1 MEIPFHKEYHFEQ
14 ELEYVKD
21 ALDIGVTASDG
32 KYTSKTKALLKDK
45 FGFQEVYMTTSA
57 THALEMAALI
67 LDFKQGDEVILA
79 SFNFPSAANCIVL
92 RGATPVFVDL
102 DPKTM
107 NISPEEIEK
116 NISSKTK
123 AIIVMHYAG
132 IACDMDKIMEISKKY
147 KLPVIEDAAQAL
159 GSKFYDKN
167 LGSMGDM
174 ACISFHSTKNFIAG
188 EAGCLIINRK
198 DKEWLKK
205 AEIIRQKGTNR
216 QDLINGKVS
225 KYEWVD
231 QGSSYCPSEILMAVL
246 CSQLENFD
254 RINSKRK
261 KLASIYLERLSK
273 KKYKNYFRPM
283 ILPEYANSNNHIFY
297 IITKNKIIR
306 DELQT
311 FLKKHN
317 IGSAFH
323 FIPLHNSIM
332 GKKYG
337 FESNELKYTD
347 NLSQRLLRL
356 PLYNAISEKEINY
369 VCDYIDNFVGEQIL

>member
-21 ALDIGVTASDG
+21 AFDIGVTASDG
-32 KYTSKTKALLKDK
+32 KYTSKAKALLKDK

-174 ACISFHSTKNFIAG
+174 ACISFHSTKNVIAG

-216 QDLINGKVS
+216 QDLITGKVS

>member
-32 KYTSKTKALLKDK
+32 KYTSKAKALLKDK

-174 ACISFHSTKNFIAG
+174 ACISFHSTKNIIAG

>member
-21 ALDIGVTASDG
+21 AFDIGVTASDG

-147 KLPVIEDAAQAL
+147 RLPVIEDAAQAL

>member
-21 ALDIGVTASDG
+21 AFDIGVTASDG
-32 KYTSKTKALLKDK
+32 KYTSKAKALLKDK

-323 FIPLHNSIM
+323 FIPLHNAIM

>member
-21 ALDIGVTASDG
+21 AFDIGVTASDG
-32 KYTSKTKALLKDK
+32 KYTSKAKALLKDK

-132 IACDMDKIMEISKKY
+132 IACDMDKIMGISKKY

-306 DELQT
+306 DELQA

>member
-21 ALDIGVTASDG
+21 AFDIGVTASDG
-32 KYTSKTKALLKDK
+32 KYTSKAKALLKDK

-147 KLPVIEDAAQAL
+147 KLTVIEDAAQAL

-254 RINSKRK
+254 TINIKRK

-356 PLYNAISEKEINY
+356 PLYNATSEKEINY
-369 VCDYIDNFVGEQIL
+369 VCDYIDNFVGEQTL

>member
-1 MEIPFHKEYHFEQ
+1 MEIPFRKEYHFEQ

-21 ALDIGVTASDG
+21 AFDIGVTASDG
-32 KYTSKTKALLKDK
+32 KYTSKAKALLKDK

-174 ACISFHSTKNFIAG
+174 ACISFHGTKNFIAG

>member
-21 ALDIGVTASDG
+21 AFDIGVTASDG
-32 KYTSKTKALLKDK
+32 KYTSKAKALLKDK

-174 ACISFHSTKNFIAG
+174 ACISFHSTKNVIAG

-306 DELQT
+306 DGLQT
-311 FLKKHN
+311 FLKKNN

-337 FESNELKYTD
+337 FESNALKYTD

>member
-21 ALDIGVTASDG
+21 AFDIGVTASDG
-32 KYTSKTKALLKDK
+32 KYTSKAKALLKDK

-147 KLPVIEDAAQAL
+147 RLPVIEDAAQAL

>member
-21 ALDIGVTASDG
+21 AFDIGVTASDG
-32 KYTSKTKALLKDK
+32 KYTSKAKALLKDK

-174 ACISFHSTKNFIAG
+174 ACISFHSTKNIIAG

>member
-21 ALDIGVTASDG
+21 AFDIGVTASDG
-32 KYTSKTKALLKDK
+32 KYTSKAKTLLKDE

-254 RINSKRK
+254 TINIKRK

>member
-21 ALDIGVTASDG
+21 AFDIGVTASDG
-32 KYTSKTKALLKDK
+32 KYTSKAKALLKDK

-337 FESNELKYTD
+337 FDCNELKYTD

>member
-21 ALDIGVTASDG
+21 AFDIGVTASDG
-32 KYTSKTKALLKDK
+32 KYTSKAKALLKDN

-147 KLPVIEDAAQAL
+147 KLTVIEDAAQAL

-167 LGSMGDM
+167 LGNMGDM
-174 ACISFHSTKNFIAG
+174 ACISFHSTKNVIAG

>member
-21 ALDIGVTASDG
+21 AFDIGVTASDG

-147 KLPVIEDAAQAL
+147 KLTVIEDAAQAL

>member
-21 ALDIGVTASDG
+21 AFDIGVTASDG

-102 DPKTM
+102 DSKTM

-167 LGSMGDM
+167 LGSIGDM
-174 ACISFHSTKNFIAG
+174 ACISFHSTKNVIAG

-337 FESNELKYTD
+337 FENNALKYTD

>member
-21 ALDIGVTASDG
+21 AFDIGVTASDG
-32 KYTSKTKALLKDK
+32 KYTSKAKALLKDK

-92 RGATPVFVDL
+92 RGATPVFVDF

>member
-21 ALDIGVTASDG
+21 AFDIGVTASDG
-32 KYTSKTKALLKDK
+32 KYTSKAKALLKDK

-107 NISPEEIEK
+107 NISPKEIEK

-174 ACISFHSTKNFIAG
+174 ACISFHSTKNVIAG

-254 RINSKRK
+254 RINSNRK
-261 KLASIYLERLSK
+261 KLAGVYLERLNK

-306 DELQT
+306 DELQI

-337 FESNELKYTD
+337 FDCNKLKYTD

-356 PLYNAISEKEINY
+356 PLYNSISEKEINY

>member
-21 ALDIGVTASDG
+21 AFDIGVTASDG
-32 KYTSKTKALLKDK
+32 KYTSKAKALLKDK

-188 EAGCLIINRK
+188 EAGCLILNRK
-198 DKEWLKK
+198 DKEWLKR
-205 AEIIRQKGTNR
+205 AETIRQKGTNR

>member
-21 ALDIGVTASDG
+21 AFDIGVTASDG
-32 KYTSKTKALLKDK
+32 KYTSKAKALLKDK

-254 RINSKRK
+254 RINIKRK

>member
-21 ALDIGVTASDG
+21 AFDIGVTASDG
-32 KYTSKTKALLKDK
+32 KYTSKAKTLLKDE

>member
-21 ALDIGVTASDG
+21 AFDIGVTASDG
-32 KYTSKTKALLKDK
+32 KYTSKAKALLKDK

-254 RINSKRK
+254 RINIKRK

-356 PLYNAISEKEINY
+356 PLYNVISEKEINY

>member
-21 ALDIGVTASDG
+21 AFDIGVTASDG

-167 LGSMGDM
+167 LGSIGDM

-254 RINSKRK
+254 TINIKRK

>member
-21 ALDIGVTASDG
+21 AFDIGVTASDG
-32 KYTSKTKALLKDK
+32 KYTSKAKALLKDK

-261 KLASIYLERLSK
+261 KLASIYLERLNK

>member
-14 ELEYVKD
+14 ELEYIKD
-21 ALDIGVTASDG
+21 AFDIGVTASDG
-32 KYTSKTKALLKDK
+32 KYTSKAKALLKDK

-132 IACDMDKIMEISKKY
+132 IACDMDKIMEISKNY

>member
-21 ALDIGVTASDG
+21 AFDIGVTASDG
-32 KYTSKTKALLKDK
+32 KYTSKAKALLKDK
-45 FGFQEVYMTTSA
+45 VGFQEVYMTTSA

-167 LGSMGDM
+167 LGSIGDM
-174 ACISFHSTKNFIAG
+174 ACISFHSTKNVIAG

>member
-21 ALDIGVTASDG
+21 AFDIGVTASDG
-32 KYTSKTKALLKDK
+32 KYTSKAKALLKDK

-159 GSKFYDKN
+159 GSKFNDKN
-167 LGSMGDM
+167 LGSIGDM

>member
-21 ALDIGVTASDG
+21 AFDIGVTASDG
-32 KYTSKTKALLKDK
+32 KYTSKAKALLKDK

-132 IACDMDKIMEISKKY
+132 IACDMDKIMGISKKY

>member
-21 ALDIGVTASDG
+21 AFDIGVTASDG
-32 KYTSKTKALLKDK
+32 KYTSKAKALLKDK

-92 RGATPVFVDL
+92 RGATPVFVDF

-167 LGSMGDM
+167 LGSIGDM
-174 ACISFHSTKNFIAG
+174 ACISFHSTKNVIAG

>member
-21 ALDIGVTASDG
+21 AFDIGVTASDG
-32 KYTSKTKALLKDK
+32 KYTSKAKALLKDK

-332 GKKYG
+332 GIKYG

>member
-21 ALDIGVTASDG
+21 AFDIGVTASDG
-32 KYTSKTKALLKDK
+32 KYTSKAKALLKDK

-67 LDFKQGDEVILA
+67 LDFKQGDEVILS

-337 FESNELKYTD
+337 FESNDLKYTD

>member
-21 ALDIGVTASDG
+21 AFDIGVTASDG
-32 KYTSKTKALLKDK
+32 KYTSKAKALLKDK

-337 FESNELKYTD
+337 FDCNELKYTD
-347 NLSQRLLRL
+347 DISQRLLRL

>member
-21 ALDIGVTASDG
+21 AFDIGVTASDG
-32 KYTSKTKALLKDK
+32 KYTSKAKALLKDK

-198 DKEWLKK
+198 DKEWIKK

>member
-21 ALDIGVTASDG
+21 AFDIGVTASDG
-32 KYTSKTKALLKDK
+32 KYTSKAKALLKDK

-254 RINSKRK
+254 TINIKRK

>member
-21 ALDIGVTASDG
+21 AFDIGVTASDG
-32 KYTSKTKALLKDK
+32 KYTSKAKALLKDK

-174 ACISFHSTKNFIAG
+174 ACISFHSTKNVIAG

-205 AEIIRQKGTNR
+205 
-216 QDLINGKVS
+216 L
-225 KYEWVD
+225 
-231 QGSSYCPSEILMAVL
+231 
-246 CSQLENFD
+246 
-254 RINSKRK
+254 
-261 KLASIYLERLSK
+261 KL
-273 KKYKNYFRPM
+273 
-283 ILPEYANSNNHIFY
+283 
-297 IITKNKIIR
+297 
-306 DELQT
+306 
-311 FLKKHN
+311 
-317 IGSAFH
+317 
-323 FIPLHNSIM
+323 
-332 GKKYG
+332 
-337 FESNELKYTD
+337 
-347 NLSQRLLRL
+347 
-356 PLYNAISEKEINY
+356 
-369 VCDYIDNFVGEQIL
+369 

>member
-21 ALDIGVTASDG
+21 AFDIGVTASDG
-32 KYTSKTKALLKDK
+32 KYTSKAKALLKDK

-107 NISPEEIEK
+107 NISPGEIEK
-116 NISSKTK
+116 NISSNTK

>member
-21 ALDIGVTASDG
+21 AFDIGVTASDG

-92 RGATPVFVDL
+92 RGATPVFVDF

>member
-21 ALDIGVTASDG
+21 AFDIGVTASDG

-254 RINSKRK
+254 TINIKRK

-337 FESNELKYTD
+337 FESSELKHTD

>member
-21 ALDIGVTASDG
+21 AFDIGVTASDG

-225 KYEWVD
+225 KYEWVN

>member
-21 ALDIGVTASDG
+21 AFDIGVTASDG
-32 KYTSKTKALLKDK
+32 KYTSKAKALLKDK

-261 KLASIYLERLSK
+261 KLTSIYLETLSK

>member
-21 ALDIGVTASDG
+21 AFDIGVTASDG

-254 RINSKRK
+254 TINIKRK